1 MAKDYEV
8 VDVIERVIPT
18 RGGRFKSTTRITY
31 RLPSDYEG
39 TVDIEGEKVEPEAAK
54 AAIEADIKRVQALFE
69 L

>member
-8 VDVIERVIPT
+8 VDVMEQVIPT

-31 RLPSDYEG
+31 RLPNDYEG
-39 TVDIEGEKVEPEAAK
+39 TVSIEGEKVEPEDAK
-54 AAIEADIKRVQALFE
+54 AAIEADIARVQALFD